1 MSTGGLRHRLRAILA
16 ADAVG
21 YSRLMAADDRA
32 TVASLDKAR
41 GVFKAVVALHE
52 GRIIDTA
59 GDSVLAAFETA
70 AGALSAALAIQ
81 QRLRMQAEALP
92 DSRRLHFRIGVHVG
106 DVIEKLDG
114 SVYGDGVNIAA
125 RLQALAQAGG
135 VSISQAVYDSA
146 GNRSKTIFEDT
157 GEQTMKNIARPVRVF
172 RVVPALALTGKLA
185 DAPAGAMATAQCR
198 PTNLAGALEALIG
211 RDSDAA
217 AVRQA
222 ISEHRIVTILGTGG
236 IGKTRLAQAV
246 ARACVDAHRHGVW
259 WIDLAALSSGDRIEP
274 SIAHAA
280 NVELADSAAPLAS
293 ALSQREMLL
302 VLDNC
307 EHLIGDV
314 ARVVRELLEAAP
326 RVFVLATSQEPL
338 KLPVEHLYRLEALAI
353 PAFGATLEVAR
364 EYSAVQLLERRAR
377 SVDSRF
383 ELTQATIADAI
394 ALCRRLDGV
403 ALAIEMAAARLPL
416 LGVEQVQARIDERFR
431 LLRSADRSAPARH
444 QTLRAT
450 LDWSYSLLSDME
462 QAVLRRLGVFAG
474 SFRLDMA
481 QQVASM
487 GDCDEWA
494 VLDALAAL
502 ADKSLLQVERVDP
515 PRYRLLETMR
525 LYAAEQLQR
534 HDEAAATLLR
544 HGQAMTR
551 LAEEAES
558 AFWESTDMAW
568 WARYAADL
576 DDLEEAYANA
586 YQRRD
591 AAIAAVVGDALERR
605 DALRPV
611 PSARQARLVEA
622 SALLPFASGRS
633 SAVICD
639 WLAGAWPI
647 PVQGVPRLVAAR
659 QAVDRW
665 RELDDPRR
673 LYLSLSQLAKEFA
686 GVGNFEAAREAL
698 DEAHRLEKASW
709 PARMRY
715 AHAREAT
722 RIIMLRG
729 DPNASLDCI
738 RIELALAE
746 ASGSEYAA
754 AFARYRL
761 ADAALMAGH
770 ADEAVMLGRAVVAE
784 QRTLFRQSRLGGA
797 LHNLCGAL
805 LVQGDQ
811 DGAWLAATEAWP
823 RLVESGG
830 YGYLLNHLALLG
842 VRYGRFQEA
851 ARMLGCAD
859 GWHAETANPR
869 ESNEAVTAR
878 LAGDAIDE
886 RLGPDDHVRLRAAGA
901 HLGQSEI
908 DALVQSVLLRSS
920 NGP

>member
-1 MSTGGLRHRLRAILA
+1 MSKGRLRHRLRAILA

-32 TVASLDKAR
+32 TVTSLDKAR
-41 GVFKAVVALHE
+41 RVFKAVVALHE

-59 GDSVLAAFETA
+59 GDSVLVVFETA
-70 AGALSAALAIQ
+70 AGAVSAALAIQ
-81 QRLRMQAEALP
+81 QRLLMQTGALP
-92 DSRRLHFRIGVHVG
+92 DSSRLQFRIGVHVG
-106 DVIEKLDG
+106 DVLEKLDG

-146 GNRSKTIFEDT
+146 ANRLQASFEDT
-157 GEQTMKNIARPVRVF
+157 GEQTMKNIDRTVRVF
-172 RVVPALALTGKLA
+172 RVSPVLAPTGKSP
-185 DAPAGAMATAQCR
+185 DAPAGGMVTVQGP
-198 PTNLAGALEALIG
+198 PTNLVSALEALIG
-211 RDSDAA
+211 RESDAA

-222 ISEHRIVTILGTGG
+222 VDKHRIVTILGTGG

-246 ARACVDAHRHGVW
+246 ARNCLDAHRHGVW
-259 WIDLAALSSGDRIEP
+259 WIDLAAMSAGGRIEQ
-274 SIAHAA
+274 SIAHVA

-338 KLPVEHLYRLEALAI
+338 KLPVEHLYRLEGLAI
-353 PAFGATLEVAR
+353 PTPDACLEVAR

-377 SVDSRF
+377 SVDPRF
-383 ELTQATIADAI
+383 ELTHATIADAI

-450 LDWSYSLLSDME
+450 LDWSYSLLSDGE

-481 QQVASM
+481 KHVASM
-487 GDCDEWA
+487 GDFDEWA

-525 LYAAEQLQR
+525 LYAAEQLRR

-544 HGQAMTR
+544 HGKAMAR
-551 LAEEAES
+551 LAEEAEG
-558 AFWESTDMAW
+558 AFWESTDVAW
-568 WARYAADL
+568 WGRYAADL
-576 DDLEEAYANA
+576 DDLDEAYANA
-586 YQRRD
+586 SQRRD
-591 AAIAAVVGDALERR
+591 AAIASVVGDVLERR

-611 PSARQARLVEA
+611 LSARQARLLEA
-622 SALLPFASGRS
+622 PALLPFASERS
-633 SAVICD
+633 SAVIWD

-647 PVQGVPRLVAAR
+647 PVPGVPRLAAAR
-659 QAVDRW
+659 QAVDKW
-665 RELDDPRR
+665 RGLDDPLR
-673 LYLSLSQLAKEFA
+673 LYLSLGQLAGESA
-686 GVGNFEAAREAL
+686 GVGDFDAAGRALQEARSFEN
-698 DEAHRLEKASW
+698 ASW
-709 PARMRY
+709 PARVRY
-715 AHAREAT
+715 MYARAAT
-722 RIIMLRG
+722 RVRSFRG
-729 DPNASLDCI
+729 DPNAYRNCI
-738 RIELALAE
+738 RVELALAA

-754 AFARYRL
+754 AHARYRL
-761 ADAALMAGH
+761 ADATLMAGDV
-770 ADEAVMLGRAVVAE
+770 DEAVTLSRAVVAE

-811 DGAWLAATEAWP
+811 DGARIVAIEAWP
-823 RLVESGG
+823 RLLESGG

-842 VRYGRFQEA
+842 VRFSRFEESAQ
-851 ARMLGCAD
+851 MLGGAD
-859 GWHAETANPR
+859 SWHEATANPR
-869 ESNEAVTAR
+869 EANEALTAR
-878 LAGDAIDE
+878 LAGGAIDE
-886 RLGPDDHVRLRAAGA
+886 HLDPGDHARLRAAGA
-901 HLGQSEI
+901 RLGKSEI
-908 DALVQSVLLRSS
+908 DALVRSVLDGSS
-920 NGP
+920 DGF